1 MAYSERNKS
10 ANKQLAKDKNANR
23 SNIFKKRDEQ
33 LKKRAKE
40 RQAGGGH

>member
-10 ANKQLAKDKNANR
+10 ANKQLNKDKR

-33 LKKRAKE
+33 LKKRQKDKN
-40 RQAGGGH
+40 